1 MKPINGNQSRR
12 IGFTIIEL
20 LTVMSII
27 VILISLLAPALNRV
41 RRYATD
47 VKQKAQF
54 HSIAIALDMFNA
66 DFDGYPDSNAIDDM
80 GYNYCGAMRL
90 AEALVGQDLKGFN
103 PSSKFERQGFP
114 NSAGSL
120 TPWDGMPYPPYNS
133 YGVTTG
139 ATLAPSDGISGSAHY
154 NANLRSRKMY
164 LELEHSNAYML
175 KDIYDSGTI
184 LNAAAGISVGP
195 TATSFDPNTYVLCDS
210 YNRVTNKTTG
220 KKMGMP
226 ILYYRADQAKYLFPT
241 SSTPP
246 STMKGTMSDGAYF
259 YTYNFYDN
267 QALIQMGMPWTSNI
281 YVHPLASTGTTIDGF
296 VIGNTCPQT
305 FYNIIRDPKISSG
318 DKPYRANSYI
328 LMSAGFDGQ
337 YGSSDDIYNFGN

>member
-54 HSIAIALDMFNA
+54 HSIAIGLDMFNA
-66 DFDGYPDSNAIDDM
+66 EFDGYPDSNAADDLVK
-80 GYNYCGAMRL
+80 NYCGAMRL
-90 AEALVGQDLKGFN
+90 AEAMVGQDLKGFN

-114 NSAGSL
+114 NTSDAL
-120 TPWDGMPYPPYNS
+120 WDGMPYPPYNTW
-133 YGVTTG
+133 GVTGGVTG
-139 ATLAPSDGISGSAHY
+139 AAYY
-154 NANLRSRKMY
+154 NENIRSRKMY
-164 LELEHSNAYML
+164 LELEHANAYQL
-175 KDIYDSGTI
+175 KDIYDNGAITGATAGYSGPSAVGFEP
-184 LNAAAGISVGP
+184 NA
-195 TATSFDPNTYVLCDS
+195 FVLCDS

-220 KKMGMP
+220 RKMGMP
-226 ILYYRADQAKYLFPT
+226 ILYYRADPTKYRFPT
-241 SSTPP
+241 IGTAA
-246 STMKGTMSDGAYF
+246 GTMRGIIGDGAYY

-267 QALIQMGMPWTSNI
+267 QALIQMQMPWASGP
-281 YVHPLASTGTTIDGF
+281 YVHRLSDTGTTPDGF
-296 VIGNTCPQT
+296 SISGATDCPEE
-305 FYNIIRDPKISSG
+305 FYRIIRDPKISSG

-328 LMSAGFDGQ
+328 LISAGFDGQ
-337 YGSSDDIYNFGN
+337 YGTSDDIYNFGD